1 MLKYVAQIMKLRNQ
15 GVVFKMTLLGLS
27 LALFIVLN
35 YASFNLQFVKFSLK
49 GLPVIF
55 VSVVF
60 GPLSGMLVGGLGE
73 LINQLVSP
81 YGITATTPLWI
92 VPWILQGLIVGLLF
106 KQKHVKAHPVLWIVT
121 VITCCIVVTS
131 TNTLVIWVDGLIM
144 GYNPNLTK
152 LNIVI
157 RFASSIASAVLYAVI
172 TPFLF
177 EPLIKQGKFDIEKE
191 A

>member
-1 MLKYVAQIMKLRNQ
+1 MKLRNQ

-106 KQKHVKAHPVLWIVT
+106 KQKHVKSHPILWIIT
-121 VITCCIVVTS
+121 VILCCIVVTS
-131 TNTLVIWVDGLIM
+131 VNTLVIWVDGLIM

-152 LNIVI
+152 INIVI
-157 RFASSIASAVLYAVI
+157 RFAGSIASAVLYAII

>member
-1 MLKYVAQIMKLRNQ
+1 
-15 GVVFKMTLLGLS
+15 MTLLGLS
-27 LALFIVLN
+27 LALFIILN

-92 VPWILQGLIVGLLF
+92 IPWVLQGLIVGLLF
-106 KQKHVKAHPVLWIVT
+106 KQKHVKTHPVLWILT
-121 VITCCIVVTS
+121 VILCCIVVTS
-131 TNTLVIWVDGLIM
+131 VNTLVIWVDGLIM

-152 LNIVI
+152 INILI
-157 RFASSIASAVLYAVI
+157 RFVGSIGSAVLYVVI

-177 EPLIKQGKFDIEKE
+177 EPLIKQGKFDVEKE